1 MVAAVLAAQEE
12 RQRTVELA
20 QEEERLRA
28 EIARAKDREV
38 LREAEAEERAR
49 LNEGLSRQSAVEAA
63 RLLERATFAEE
74 AYTPPVPHLFVPSG
88 FVSYMPQ

>member
-38 LREAEAEERAR
+38 LREAGGG
-49 LNEGLSRQSAVEAA
+49 EGP
-63 RLLERATFAEE
+63 T
-74 AYTPPVPHLFVPSG
+74 
-88 FVSYMPQ
+88 